1 MTYRDDTESVRAER
15 IARHGPPALVVALG
29 VAGVLSPEPWS
40 LRAAMAQF
48 IVLSVFIA
56 PLASKAMV
64 EFVMGPIE
72 VREFR
77 KATARASAVEREFN
91 EALAGYLGWRV
102 RILGVLRD
110 YRAECVQKGAHRLA
124 DQVDPMIR
132 DLAAEV
138 GPLPERTDAN

>member
-1 MTYRDDTESVRAER
+1 MTRVER
-15 IARHGPPALVVALG
+15 LARHGPPALVLALG
-29 VAGVLSPEPWS
+29 IAGTLAPEPWS

-48 IVLSVFIA
+48 IVLSVFVA

-64 EFVMGPIE
+64 EFVMGPID
-72 VREFR
+72 VRELR
-77 KATARASAVEREFN
+77 DAAARALAVEREFN

-102 RILGVLRD
+102 RILGVLRG
-110 YRAECVQKGAHRLA
+110 YRTECVQNGAHRLV

>member
-1 MTYRDDTESVRAER
+1 MMTRAER
-15 IARHGPPALVVALG
+15 IARHGPPALVIAIG
-29 VAGVLSPEPWS
+29 IAGILAPEPWS
-40 LRAAMAQF
+40 LRAAMAQM
-48 IVLSVFIA
+48 VVVTLLVA
-56 PLASKAMV
+56 PVASKAMV
-64 EFVMGPIE
+64 ELILGPLD

-77 KATARASAVEREFN
+77 KATARANAVERELN

>member
-1 MTYRDDTESVRAER
+1 
-15 IARHGPPALVVALG
+15 
-29 VAGVLSPEPWS
+29 
-40 LRAAMAQF
+40 
-48 IVLSVFIA
+48 
-56 PLASKAMV
+56 MV
-64 EFVMGPIE
+64 ELILGPLD

-77 KATARASAVEREFN
+77 KATARANAVERELN

-110 YRAECVQKGAHRLA
+110 YRAECVQKGAHRLV
-124 DQVDPMIR
+124 DRVDPMIR

>member
-1 MTYRDDTESVRAER
+1 MTRVER
-15 IARHGPPALVVALG
+15 LARHGPPALVLALG
-29 VAGVLSPEPWS
+29 IAGTLAPEPWS

-48 IVLSVFIA
+48 IVLSVFVA

-64 EFVMGPIE
+64 ELILGPAE
-72 VREFR
+72 VRDA
-77 KATARASAVEREFN
+77 KSAIAKVMVIQRELDD
-91 EALAGYLGWRV
+91 ALAGYLGWRV
-102 RILGVLRD
+102 RILGVLRG
-110 YRAECVQKGAHRLA
+110 YRTECVQKGAHRLV